1 MNPMD
6 HVRTRRLTAMLE
18 EALGGGAPAALADKI
33 ASRLRDRP
41 APRRHWLPAA
51 ALMAIGIAVVVAAGF
66 LRHTSDRRAAQDPQ
80 PEATVVTI
88 TTAMVREVHEPIVE
102 PPPGPALDR
111 LLAIAGRA
119 KVPLVATEA
128 VTGDSKCSLADCDW
142 RQAVER
148 IAVEVGVGVGMFGDV
163 VVVGLRPPLEPTTL
177 PRLVFEHAPLH
188 EVLGALGKLPGLGLV
203 FAADEQGRVEGA
215 SVVRVTLDVA
225 DVSPR
230 ALLDV
235 LASKAGLEVVP
246 VGRVMAVRRAGPGQQ
261 PQRLALQFRERA
273 ITDVFDTWAKL
284 TMRNVVIDSAVQGK
298 VSVRAVQIVETD
310 LRMALTAAVGA
321 EVEEL
326 DRGILRIIPRH
337 RVPAPNRIV
346 LASQGV
352 AVADA
357 VQVLGLTS
365 EQCEVVPDAGRVS
378 IFVHQTLPDMR
389 DLLRA
394 LAIASGRTLV
404 RRGDHH
410 VIE

>member
-33 ASRLRDRP
+33 AGRLRDRP

-66 LRHTSDRRAAQDPQ
+66 LHHDSDRRAAQDPQ
-80 PEATVVTI
+80 PAATVVTI

-119 KVPLVATEA
+119 KVSLVATEA
-128 VTGDSKCSLADCDW
+128 VTGESKCSLADCAW
-142 RQAVER
+142 RQAVAR
-148 IAVEVGVGVGMFGDV
+148 IAAEAGVGVGMFGEV
-163 VVVGLRPPLEPTTL
+163 VVVGLGPPLEPAML
-177 PRLVFEHAPLH
+177 PRLTFDQAPLH
-188 EVLGALGKLPGLGLV
+188 EVLAALGKLSGLGVV
-203 FAADEQGRVEGA
+203 FAADELGRCDCA
-215 SVVRVTLDVA
+215 TAVRVTMDVS

-230 ALLDV
+230 VLLDV
-235 LASKAGLEVVP
+235 LAAKAGLEVVP
-246 VGRVMAVRRAGPGQQ
+246 VGQVFALRRAGAGQK

-273 ITDVFDTWAKL
+273 IADVFDTWARL
-284 TMRNVVIDSAVQGK
+284 RGRNFVIDAAVQGK
-298 VSVRAVQIVETD
+298 VSVRATQIVEPD
-310 LRMALTAAVGA
+310 LRTALTAAVDA

-337 RVPAPNRIV
+337 KLPAPSRIV

-352 AVADA
+352 AVTDA
-357 VQVLGLTS
+357 VQILGLTK
-365 EQCEVVPDAGRVS
+365 EHCQVVPDAGRVS
-378 IFVHQTLPDMR
+378 MFVNRTQPDMH

-394 LAIASGRTLV
+394 VAIASGRTLV
-404 RRGDHH
+404 RRGEHH